1 MALST
6 DDTSAA
12 ESNRLQRN
20 CRAGLSETAG
30 RGVIRRTDNAVPP
43 LVGAVRPA
51 ARRGHRHFFSDG
63 AVNQVS
69 SMRKLPDVS
78 SGMGFLFEDSNDCT
92 PVSGKR
98 SRTLWR
104 NTAHAG

>member
-20 CRAGLSETAG
+20 CRAGLSEAMG
-30 RGVIRRTDNAVPP
+30 RGVIRETDNAVPP
-43 LVGAVRPA
+43 LVGA
-51 ARRGHRHFFSDG
+51 ARLGAGEGACHFFSDG

-98 SRTLWR
+98 S
-104 NTAHAG
+104 